1 MNSVIFHV
9 LGNSMVEPEIWDDA
23 VVLTPSVGS
32 VTHPDARVLA
42 VFSSTG
48 QLDFLQTYTVTKTIV
63 LSTLTISGTFYIS
76 IIPDFEGSPST
87 VSFFVWIV

>member
-1 MNSVIFHV
+1 
-9 LGNSMVEPEIWDDA
+9 MVEPEIWDDA

-48 QLDFLQTYTVTKTIV
+48 QLDFLQTYMVTKTIV

-76 IIPDFEGSPST
+76 IILDFEGKSYT
-87 VSFFVWIV
+87 VNT